1 MKILLLTTAILGAP
15 LRPAPS
21 PQQTATA
28 GEQDGSVA
36 ARALGTTLSFEE
48 LDELLIE
55 RRAKS
60 DRGREVLDHYLRA
73 RLLERLAAESNLVI
87 GPDRVQ
93 KRWDEIERTLI
104 AQNEGDSLV
113 SFLRSSEVDEA
124 TFREFLRLAI
134 IQEVLSRRALGVREG
149 QPLNTEQQE
158 MWLDQ
163 IIGQRGT
170 DKPMPPWKN
179 GVAARC
185 GDLEIGARDFVE
197 HLRTQLDDEDMR
209 TDCYQLLLVKR
220 MLARMPDLSQE
231 ALDRAVDAELQR
243 RRDDVT
249 GDERYKG
256 LTFEQIV
263 GAQGIRAE
271 FLRRD
276 PAVRAAA
283 LAWVWVDRS
292 MGDAGGD
299 EGLRQRYESER
310 ELFDG
315 KFGAAR
321 DCRVIF
327 LRAARLTNQ
336 LIPRSF
342 EQAERELANLRRQI
356 ENVDDFARFAR
367 TRSEDTA
374 TRDNGGSLG
383 FVTRGDERAPQ
394 EIRELLHSPRADTE
408 GPLLGP
414 VRIVSGSVLIWV
426 GERRPAPGWTEMK
439 AQIHAELRR
448 RFVEQTL
455 PKDSVWTFL
464 DAE

>member
-1 MKILLLTTAILGAP
+1 MKTLFLTIAILGAP
-15 LRPAPS
+15 LGPAPS
-21 PQQTATA
+21 AQQDAMAAPT
-28 GEQDGSVA
+28 DGSIA
-36 ARALGTTLSFEE
+36 ARALGTTISFEE

-73 RLLERLAAESNLVI
+73 RLLDRLAAESNLVI

-93 KRWDEIERTLI
+93 ERWDEIERTLI
-104 AQNEGDSLV
+104 DQNEDDSLV
-113 SFLRSSEVDEA
+113 SYLRTSEVDET

-170 DKPMPPWKN
+170 DKPMPPWKD
-179 GVAARC
+179 GIAARC
-185 GDLEIGARDFVE
+185 GDLEIGARDFIE
-197 HLRTQLDDEDMR
+197 HLRTQLGDEDVR

-231 ALDRAVDAELQR
+231 AFDRAIEAELQR

-263 GAQGIRAE
+263 GAQGIRAD
-271 FLRRD
+271 FLKRD
-276 PAVRAAA
+276 PALRAAA

-292 MGDAGGD
+292 MGAAGAD

-321 DCRVIF
+321 ECRVIF

-342 EQAERELANLRRQI
+342 EKAERELANLRRQI
-356 ENVDDFARFAR
+356 ENVEDFARFAR

-374 TRDNGGSLG
+374 SRENGGSLG
-383 FVTRGDERAPQ
+383 FVTRGDGRVPQ
-394 EIRELLHSPRADTE
+394 EVRELLHSPNTGTE

-414 VRIVSGSVLIWV
+414 VRITSGTLLIWV
-426 GERRPAPGWTEMK
+426 GEHRPAPGWAEMK
-439 AQIHAELRR
+439 AQVHAELRR

-455 PKDSVWTFL
+455 PQDSVWTFL